1 MPNES
6 HKRNDVSDDE
16 DADAD
21 VDGDEDDDGN
31 HNENQSKRRKFEKNF
46 IQNDD
51 EDHEMQLENNKSK
64 F

>member
-46 IQNDD
+46 IQND
-51 EDHEMQLENNKSK
+51 EDHEIQLENNKSK